1 MAIEPTEPDAPSED
15 LAFPT
20 PGMPEGQAIEL
31 PGRGITYMRRCEGPA
46 GAPTLLLLHGWT
58 VNSAVNWFATYA
70 PLSEHFNVVALDH
83 RGHGHGLRNWRPF
96 QLEDCADD
104 AVALLDELGLDQ
116 VIPVG
121 YSMGGP
127 VAQLIWRRHR
137 ERVAGLVLCA
147 TASKFRERRVEGL
160 LTAAVAAVSGTL
172 RVTPDTALDRLF
184 DRFIS
189 PRYENTPLGRWA
201 LEQQKLND
209 FHTIV
214 EAGHAVASFDSRDW
228 VHEIGVPTSIVS
240 TTEDTTVQPERQ
252 QLLIDS
258 IAEARVFNVTGPHDV
273 CATRPSA
280 FVPPL
285 IDACISVSDRI
296 AAV

>member
-1 MAIEPTEPDAPSED
+1 M
-15 LAFPT
+15 
-20 PGMPEGQAIEL
+20 EL
-31 PGRGITYMRRCEGPA
+31 PGRGTTFVREATGPV

-58 VNSAVNWFATYA
+58 ANSAVNWFATYA
-70 PLSEHFNVVALDH
+70 PLAEHFNVIAMDH
-83 RGHGHGLRNWRPF
+83 RGHGHGLRTWKPF

-147 TASKFRERRVEGL
+147 TASKFREHRAEGL

-184 DRFIS
+184 ERFIS
-189 PRYENTPLGRWA
+189 PRYEHTPLGQWA

-214 EAGHAVASFDSRDW
+214 EAGHAVASFDSRHW
-228 VHEIGVPTSIVS
+228 VHEIGVPTSLVA
-240 TTEDTTVQPERQ
+240 TTDDTTVQPERQ
-252 QLLIDS
+252 ALLADA
-258 IAEARVFNVTGPHDV
+258 IAGAEVFTVVGPHDV
-273 CATRPSA
+273 CATRPEA

-285 IDACISVSDRI
+285 VEACLSVTRRTQS
-296 AAV
+296 

>member
-1 MAIEPTEPDAPSED
+1 
-15 LAFPT
+15 
-20 PGMPEGQAIEL
+20 MPEGRLVEL
-31 PGRGITYMRRCEGPA
+31 PGRGITFVREAAGPI

-58 VNSAVNWFATYA
+58 ANSAVNWFATYSA
-70 PLSEHFNVVALDH
+70 LSEHFNVLAIDH
-83 RGHGHGLRNWRPF
+83 RGHGHGLRTWRPF

-104 AVALLDELGLDQ
+104 AVALLDELDLDQ

-137 ERVAGLVLCA
+137 ERVSGLVLCA
-147 TASKFRERRVEGL
+147 TASKFREHRAEGL

-172 RVTPDTALDRLF
+172 RVTPDTAIDRLF

-189 PRYENTPLGRWA
+189 PRYELTPLGQWA

-228 VHEIGVPTSIVS
+228 VHEIGVPTSIVA
-240 TTEDTTVQPERQ
+240 TTDDTTVQPERQ
-252 QLLIDS
+252 ALLSDS
-258 IAEARVFNVTGPHDV
+258 IAGAEVFTVVGGHDV
-273 CATRPSA
+273 CATNPKV

-285 IDACISVSDRI
+285 VDACLSVGRRI
-296 AAV
+296 AAG

>member
-1 MAIEPTEPDAPSED
+1 
-15 LAFPT
+15 
-20 PGMPEGQAIEL
+20 MPEGRLIEL
-31 PGRGITYMRRCEGPA
+31 PGRGITFLREAPGPP

-58 VNSAVNWFATYA
+58 ANSAVNWFATYA
-70 PLSEHFNVVALDH
+70 PLAEHFGVLAMDH
-83 RGHGHGLRNWRPF
+83 RGHGHGLRTWRPF

-127 VAQLIWRRHR
+127 VAQLMWRRHR

-147 TASKFRERRVEGL
+147 TASKFRERRAEGL

-189 PRYENTPLGRWA
+189 PRYEHTPLGQWA

-228 VHEIGVPTSIVS
+228 VHEIGVPTSIV
-240 TTEDTTVQPERQ
+240 TTTDDTTVQPERQ
-252 QLLIDS
+252 QALVDAVAG
-258 IAEARVFNVTGPHDV
+258 AEVFTVEGPHDV
-273 CATRPSA
+273 CATDPDA
-280 FVPPL
+280 FVPHL
-285 IDACISVSDRI
+285 VDACL
-296 AAV
+296 AVGRRLGTT

>member
-1 MAIEPTEPDAPSED
+1 
-15 LAFPT
+15 
-20 PGMPEGQAIEL
+20 MPEGRLVEL
-31 PGRGITYMRRCEGPA
+31 PGRGITFVREAAGPI

-58 VNSAVNWFATYA
+58 ANSAVNWFATYSA
-70 PLSEHFNVVALDH
+70 LSEHFNVLAMDH
-83 RGHGHGLRNWRPF
+83 RGHGHGLRTWRPF

-104 AVALLDELGLDQ
+104 AVALLDELDLDQ

-137 ERVAGLVLCA
+137 ERVSGLVLCA
-147 TASKFRERRVEGL
+147 TASKFREHRAEGL

-172 RVTPDTALDRLF
+172 RVTPDTAIDRLF

-189 PRYENTPLGRWA
+189 PRYELTPLGQWA

-228 VHEIGVPTSIVS
+228 VHEIGVPTSIVA
-240 TTEDTTVQPERQ
+240 TTDDTTVQPERQ
-252 QLLIDS
+252 ALLSDS
-258 IAEARVFNVTGPHDV
+258 IAGAEVFTVVGGHDV
-273 CATRPSA
+273 CATNPKV

-285 IDACISVSDRI
+285 VDACLAVGRRI
-296 AAV
+296 AAG

>member
-1 MAIEPTEPDAPSED
+1 
-15 LAFPT
+15 
-20 PGMPEGQAIEL
+20 MPEGRLVEL
-31 PGRGITYMRRCEGPA
+31 PGRGITFVRESPGPV
-46 GAPTLLLLHGWT
+46 GSPTLLLLHGWT
-58 VNSAVNWFATYA
+58 ANSAVNWFATYSA
-70 PLSEHFNVVALDH
+70 LSEHFNVLAMDH
-83 RGHGHGLRNWRPF
+83 RGHGHGLRTWRPF

-127 VAQLIWRRHR
+127 VAQLVWRRHR
-137 ERVAGLVLCA
+137 ERVSGLVLCA
-147 TASKFRERRVEGL
+147 TASKFREHRAEGL

-172 RVTPDTALDRLF
+172 RVTPDTAIDRLF

-189 PRYENTPLGRWA
+189 PRYELTPLGQWA

-228 VHEIGVPTSIVS
+228 VHEIGVPTSIVA
-240 TTEDTTVQPERQ
+240 TTDDTTVQPERQ
-252 QLLIDS
+252 ALLSDS
-258 IAEARVFNVTGPHDV
+258 IAGAEVFTVVGGHDV
-273 CATRPSA
+273 CATNPKV

-285 IDACISVSDRI
+285 VDACLSVGRRLSDPMTHRNDPI
-296 AAV
+296 T

>member
-1 MAIEPTEPDAPSED
+1 
-15 LAFPT
+15 
-20 PGMPEGQAIEL
+20 MPEGRLVEL
-31 PGRGITYMRRCEGPA
+31 PGRGITFVREAAGPI

-58 VNSAVNWFATYA
+58 ANSAVNWFATYSA
-70 PLSEHFNVVALDH
+70 LSEHFNVLAMDH
-83 RGHGHGLRNWRPF
+83 RGHGHGLRTWRPF

-104 AVALLDELGLDQ
+104 AVALLDELDLDQ

-137 ERVAGLVLCA
+137 ERVSGLVLCA
-147 TASKFRERRVEGL
+147 TASKFREHRAEGL

-172 RVTPDTALDRLF
+172 RVTPDTAIDRLF

-189 PRYENTPLGRWA
+189 PRYELTPLGQWA

-228 VHEIGVPTSIVS
+228 VHEIGVPTSIVA
-240 TTEDTTVQPERQ
+240 TTDDTTVQPERQ
-252 QLLIDS
+252 ALLSDS
-258 IAEARVFNVTGPHDV
+258 IAGAEVFTVVGGHDV
-273 CATRPSA
+273 CATNPKV

-285 IDACISVSDRI
+285 VDACLSVGRRISDH
-296 AAV
+296 

>member
-1 MAIEPTEPDAPSED
+1 MSSTLGEVPPTHD
-15 LAFPT
+15 FPT
-20 PGMPEGQAIEL
+20 PGLPEGRAIEL
-31 PGRGITYMRRCEGPA
+31 PGRGTSFVREAPGPA

-58 VNSAVNWFATYA
+58 ANSAINWFPAYE
-70 PLSEHFNVVALDH
+70 PLSTDFNVVAIDH
-83 RGHGHGLRNWRPF
+83 RGHGHGLRTWRPF

-127 VAQLIWRRHR
+127 IAQLLWRRHR

-147 TASKFRERRVEGL
+147 TAPKFRERRAEGL

-184 DRFIS
+184 DRFVS
-189 PRYENTPLGRWA
+189 PRFENTPLGQWV
-201 LEQQKLND
+201 LEQQRIND

-214 EAGHAVASFDSRDW
+214 EAGHAVATFDSREW
-228 VHEIGVPTSIVS
+228 VHEIGVPTSIV
-240 TTEDTTVQPERQ
+240 TTSRDTTVPPERQ
-252 QLLIDS
+252 QLLVDA
-258 IAEARVFNVTGPHDV
+258 IAGAEVFAVTGPHDV
-273 CATRPSA
+273 CATDPGA
-280 FVPPL
+280 FIPAL
-285 IDACISVSDRI
+285 LEACRSVARR
-296 AAV
+296 AGAH

>member
-1 MAIEPTEPDAPSED
+1 
-15 LAFPT
+15 
-20 PGMPEGQAIEL
+20 MPEGRHIEL
-31 PGRGITYMRRCEGPA
+31 PGRGLTFVREAPGPQ

-58 VNSAVNWFATYA
+58 VNSAVNWFATYGSLA
-70 PLSEHFNVVALDH
+70 DHFNVIAMDH
-83 RGHGHGLRNWRPF
+83 RGHGHGLRTWRPF

-104 AVALLDELGLDQ
+104 AVALLDELGLEQ

-147 TASKFRERRVEGL
+147 TASKFRERRAEGL

-172 RVTPDTALDRLF
+172 RVTPDTTLDRLF
-184 DRFIS
+184 DRFVS
-189 PRYENTPLGRWA
+189 PRYDHTPLGRWA

-214 EAGHAVASFDSRDW
+214 EAGHAIASFDSRDW
-228 VHEIGVPTSIVS
+228 VHEIGVPTSIV
-240 TTEDTTVQPERQ
+240 TTTDDTTVQPERQ
-252 QLLIDS
+252 RLLVDA
-258 IAEARVFNVTGPHDV
+258 IAEARVFTVTGPHDV
-273 CATRPSA
+273 CATNPAA
-280 FVPPL
+280 FVPAL
-285 IDACISVSDRI
+285 LDACHDVARRI
-296 AAV
+296 GRP

>member
-1 MAIEPTEPDAPSED
+1 
-15 LAFPT
+15 
-20 PGMPEGQAIEL
+20 MPEGRLIEL
-31 PGRGITYMRRCEGPA
+31 PGRGITFLREAPGPS

-58 VNSAVNWFATYA
+58 ANSAVNWFATYA
-70 PLSEHFNVVALDH
+70 PLAEHFNVLAMDH
-83 RGHGHGLRNWRPF
+83 RGHGHGLRTWRPF

-137 ERVAGLVLCA
+137 ERVAALVLCA
-147 TASKFRERRVEGL
+147 TASKFRERRAEGL

-172 RVTPDTALDRLF
+172 RVTPDTTLDRLF

-189 PRYENTPLGRWA
+189 PRYEHTPLGQWA

-240 TTEDTTVQPERQ
+240 TTDDTTVHPDRQ
-252 QLLIDS
+252 QLLADS
-258 IAEARVFNVTGPHDV
+258 IAGAQVFTVVGPHDV
-273 CATRPSA
+273 CATDPEA
-280 FVPPL
+280 FVPQL
-285 IDACISVSDRI
+285 VEACLAVGRRIGSD
-296 AAV
+296 

>member
-1 MAIEPTEPDAPSED
+1 
-15 LAFPT
+15 
-20 PGMPEGQAIEL
+20 MPEGRLVEL
-31 PGRGITYMRRCEGPA
+31 PGRGITFVRESPGPV

-58 VNSAVNWFATYA
+58 ANSAVNWFATYSA
-70 PLSEHFNVVALDH
+70 LSEHFNVLAMDH
-83 RGHGHGLRNWRPF
+83 RGHGHGLRTWRPF

-104 AVALLDELGLDQ
+104 AVALLDELDLDQ

-137 ERVAGLVLCA
+137 ERVSALVLCA
-147 TASKFRERRVEGL
+147 TASKFREHRAEGL

-172 RVTPDTALDRLF
+172 RVTPDTAIDRLF
-184 DRFIS
+184 ERFIS
-189 PRYENTPLGRWA
+189 PRYERTPLGQWA

-228 VHEIGVPTSIVS
+228 VHEIDVPTSIV
-240 TTEDTTVQPERQ
+240 TTTDDTTVQPERQ
-252 QLLIDS
+252 ALLSDS
-258 IAEARVFNVTGPHDV
+258 IAGTEVFTVVGGHDV
-273 CATRPSA
+273 CATNPKV

-285 IDACISVSDRI
+285 VDACLAVGRRI
-296 AAV
+296 AAH

>member
-1 MAIEPTEPDAPSED
+1 MPDGR
-15 LAFPT
+15 LV
-20 PGMPEGQAIEL
+20 EL
-31 PGRGITYMRRCEGPA
+31 PGRGITFVRESPGPV

-58 VNSAVNWFATYA
+58 ANSAVNWFATYSA
-70 PLSEHFNVVALDH
+70 LSEHFTVLAMDH
-83 RGHGHGLRNWRPF
+83 RGHGHGLRTWRPF

-137 ERVAGLVLCA
+137 ERVSGLVLCA
-147 TASKFRERRVEGL
+147 TASKFREHRAEGL

-172 RVTPDTALDRLF
+172 RVTPDTAIDRLF
-184 DRFIS
+184 ERFIS
-189 PRYENTPLGRWA
+189 PRYELTPLGQWA

-228 VHEIGVPTSIVS
+228 VHEIGVPTSIVA
-240 TTEDTTVQPERQ
+240 TTNDTTVQPERQ
-252 QLLIDS
+252 ALLSDS
-258 IAEARVFNVTGPHDV
+258 IAGAEVFTVVGGHDV
-273 CATRPSA
+273 CATNPKV

-285 IDACISVSDRI
+285 VDACLAVGRRI
-296 AAV
+296 AAH

>member
-1 MAIEPTEPDAPSED
+1 
-15 LAFPT
+15 
-20 PGMPEGQAIEL
+20 MPEGRLVEL
-31 PGRGITYMRRCEGPA
+31 PGRGITFIREAAGPA
-46 GAPTLLLLHGWT
+46 NAPTLLLLHGWT
-58 VNSAVNWFATYA
+58 ANSAVNWFATYA
-70 PLSEHFNVVALDH
+70 PLAEHFNVIAMDH
-83 RGHGHGLRNWRPF
+83 RGHGQGLRTWRPF

-127 VAQLIWRRHR
+127 VAQLIWRGHR

-147 TASKFRERRVEGL
+147 TASKFREHRAEGL
-160 LTAAVAAVSGTL
+160 LTAAMAAVSGTL
-172 RVTPDTALDRLF
+172 RVTPDATLDRLF

-189 PRYENTPLGRWA
+189 PRYDDTALGRWA

-228 VHEIGVPTSIVS
+228 VHQIGLPTSIV
-240 TTEDTTVQPERQ
+240 TTTDDTTVQPERQ
-252 QLLIDS
+252 ALLSDS
-258 IAEARVFNVTGPHDV
+258 IADAEVFTVVGGHDV
-273 CATRPSA
+273 CATNPQA

-285 IDACISVSDRI
+285 VEACL
-296 AAV
+296 AVAKRVATP

>member
-1 MAIEPTEPDAPSED
+1 
-15 LAFPT
+15 
-20 PGMPEGQAIEL
+20 MPEGRLVEL
-31 PGRGITYMRRCEGPA
+31 PGRGITFVRESPGPV

-58 VNSAVNWFATYA
+58 ANSAVNWFATYSA
-70 PLSEHFNVVALDH
+70 LSEHFNVLAMDH
-83 RGHGHGLRNWRPF
+83 RGHGHGLRTWRPF

-104 AVALLDELGLDQ
+104 AVALLDELDLDQ

-137 ERVAGLVLCA
+137 ERVSGLVLCA
-147 TASKFRERRVEGL
+147 TASKFREHRAEGL

-172 RVTPDTALDRLF
+172 RVTPDTAIDRLF
-184 DRFIS
+184 EHFIS
-189 PRYENTPLGRWA
+189 PRYELTPLGQWA

-228 VHEIGVPTSIVS
+228 VHEIGVPTSIVA
-240 TTEDTTVQPERQ
+240 TTNDTTVQPERQ
-252 QLLIDS
+252 TLLSGS
-258 IAEARVFNVTGPHDV
+258 IATAEVFTVVGGHDV
-273 CATRPSA
+273 CATNPKV

-285 IDACISVSDRI
+285 VDACIAVGRRI
-296 AAV
+296 AAG

>member
-1 MAIEPTEPDAPSED
+1 
-15 LAFPT
+15 
-20 PGMPEGQAIEL
+20 MPEGRHIEL
-31 PGRGITYMRRCEGPA
+31 PGRGLTFVREAPGPQ

-58 VNSAVNWFATYA
+58 VNSAVNWFATYGSLA
-70 PLSEHFNVVALDH
+70 DHFNVIAMDH
-83 RGHGHGLRNWRPF
+83 RGHGHGLRTWRPF

-104 AVALLDELGLDQ
+104 AVALLDELGLEQ

-147 TASKFRERRVEGL
+147 TASKFRERRAEGL

-172 RVTPDTALDRLF
+172 RVTPDTTLDRLF
-184 DRFIS
+184 DRFVS
-189 PRYENTPLGRWA
+189 PRYDHTPLGRWA

-214 EAGHAVASFDSRDW
+214 EAGHAIASFDSRDW
-228 VHEIGVPTSIVS
+228 VHEIGVPTSIV
-240 TTEDTTVQPERQ
+240 TTTDDTTVQPERQ
-252 QLLIDS
+252 QLLVDA
-258 IAEARVFNVTGPHDV
+258 IAEARVFTVTGPHDV
-273 CATRPSA
+273 CATNPAA
-280 FVPPL
+280 FVPAL
-285 IDACISVSDRI
+285 LDACHDVARRI
-296 AAV
+296 GRP

>member
-1 MAIEPTEPDAPSED
+1 
-15 LAFPT
+15 
-20 PGMPEGQAIEL
+20 MPEGRLVEL
-31 PGRGITYMRRCEGPA
+31 PGRGITFVREAPGPA

-70 PLSEHFNVVALDH
+70 PLAEHFNVIAMDH
-83 RGHGHGLRNWRPF
+83 RGHGHGLRTWRPF

-104 AVALLDELGLDQ
+104 AVAVLDELGLDQ

-137 ERVAGLVLCA
+137 ERVSGLVLCA
-147 TASKFRERRVEGL
+147 TASKFREHRAEGL

-189 PRYENTPLGRWA
+189 PRYDDTALGRWA

-228 VHEIGVPTSIVS
+228 VHEIGVPASIIA
-240 TTEDTTVQPERQ
+240 TTDDTTVQPERQ
-252 QLLIDS
+252 ALLADA
-258 IAEARVFNVTGPHDV
+258 IAEAEVFSVTGPHDV
-273 CATRPSA
+273 CATNPAA
-280 FVPPL
+280 FVPRL
-285 IDACISVSDRI
+285 VEACRSVAERV
-296 AAV
+296 AAS

>member
-1 MAIEPTEPDAPSED
+1 
-15 LAFPT
+15 
-20 PGMPEGQAIEL
+20 MPEGRLVEL
-31 PGRGITYMRRCEGPA
+31 PGRGITFIREAAGPA
-46 GAPTLLLLHGWT
+46 NAPTLLLLHGWT
-58 VNSAVNWFATYA
+58 ANSAVNWFATYA
-70 PLSEHFNVVALDH
+70 PLAEHFNVIAMDH
-83 RGHGHGLRNWRPF
+83 RGHGQGLRTWRPF

-127 VAQLIWRRHR
+127 VAQLIWRGHR
-137 ERVAGLVLCA
+137 ERVAGIVLCA
-147 TASKFRERRVEGL
+147 TASKFREHRAEGL
-160 LTAAVAAVSGTL
+160 LTAAMAAVSGTL
-172 RVTPDTALDRLF
+172 RVTPDATLDRLF

-189 PRYENTPLGRWA
+189 PRYDDTALGRWA

-228 VHEIGVPTSIVS
+228 VHEIGVPTSIV
-240 TTEDTTVQPERQ
+240 TTTDDATVQPERQ
-252 QLLIDS
+252 TLLADS
-258 IAEARVFNVTGPHDV
+258 IADAAVFTVVGGHDV
-273 CATRPSA
+273 CATNPLA

-285 IDACISVSDRI
+285 VGACLAVAKRV
-296 AAV
+296 AAS

>member
-1 MAIEPTEPDAPSED
+1 
-15 LAFPT
+15 
-20 PGMPEGQAIEL
+20 MPEGRAIEL
-31 PGRGITYMRRCEGPA
+31 PGRGITFVREATGPV

-58 VNSAVNWFATYA
+58 ANSAVNWFATYA
-70 PLSEHFNVVALDH
+70 PLAAHFNVIALDH
-83 RGHGHGLRNWRPF
+83 RGHGHGLRTWRPF

-127 VAQLIWRRHR
+127 VAQLMWRRHR

-147 TASKFRERRVEGL
+147 TASKFREHRAEGL

-172 RVTPDTALDRLF
+172 RVTPDTAIDRLF
-184 DRFIS
+184 ERFIS
-189 PRYENTPLGRWA
+189 PRYETTPLGQWA

-228 VHEIGVPTSIVS
+228 VHEIGVPTSIVA
-240 TTEDTTVQPERQ
+240 TTTDTTVQPERQ

-258 IAEARVFNVTGPHDV
+258 IAGAQVFTAAGPHDV
-273 CATRPSA
+273 CATNPSA
-280 FVPPL
+280 FVLPL
-285 IDACISVSDRI
+285 VDACRSVVDRI
-296 AAV
+296 GD

>member
-1 MAIEPTEPDAPSED
+1 
-15 LAFPT
+15 
-20 PGMPEGQAIEL
+20 MPEGRLVEL
-31 PGRGITYMRRCEGPA
+31 PGRGITFVRESPGPV
-46 GAPTLLLLHGWT
+46 GSPTLLLLHGWT
-58 VNSAVNWFATYA
+58 ANSAVNWFATYSA
-70 PLSEHFNVVALDH
+70 LSEHFNVLAMDH
-83 RGHGHGLRNWRPF
+83 RGHGHGLRTWRPF

-127 VAQLIWRRHR
+127 VAQLVWRRHR
-137 ERVAGLVLCA
+137 ERVSGLVLCA
-147 TASKFRERRVEGL
+147 TASKFREHRAEGL

-172 RVTPDTALDRLF
+172 RVTPDTAIDRLF

-189 PRYENTPLGRWA
+189 PRYELTPLGQWA

-228 VHEIGVPTSIVS
+228 VHEIGVPTSIVA
-240 TTEDTTVQPERQ
+240 TTDDTTVQPERQ
-252 QLLIDS
+252 ALLSDS
-258 IAEARVFNVTGPHDV
+258 IAGAEVFTVVGGHDV
-273 CATRPSA
+273 CATNPKV

-285 IDACISVSDRI
+285 VDACLAVGRRI
-296 AAV
+296 AAG